1 MTLKF
6 TWNVHEI
13 NLHLAFNWD
22 LNVLEVCVTQ
32 SWWFY
37 HWIIGTPRPVQYWRQ
52 FLVLNVTSNNIS
64 VISWWSV
71 LLVKET
77 RVPGENQ
84 RHVASH
90 WHGFFDC
97 CTPPW
102 MGFELTT
109 LVMID
114 TYCTGT
120 NVVVNPT
127 TIRSRPQYPLP
138 ISPTFSSTYKLYTY
152 TWCKSTLCTRD
163 SFQIIYDRDYRVHCD
178 WWQLQ

>member
-22 LNVLEVCVTQ
+22 LNVLEVWVTQ
-32 SWWFY
+32 FWWFC
-37 HWIIGTPRPVQYWRQ
+37 HWILGTPRPVQYWRP

-90 WHGFFDC
+90 WHGFFDLY
-97 CTPPW
+97 TAMNGIW
-102 MGFELTT
+102 
-109 LVMID
+109 
-114 TYCTGT
+114 TYNFSDDRHLLHRYKCSCKSNYYTIM
-120 NVVVNPT
+120 T
-127 TIRSRPQYPLP
+127 TIAPSNIADLQQYL
-138 ISPTFSSTYKLYTY
+138 
-152 TWCKSTLCTRD
+152 
-163 SFQIIYDRDYRVHCD
+163 
-178 WWQLQ
+178 